1 MTSVLGKTRWSEV
14 IDSYIRRGLTV
25 SGGKGDSTLKAQEQ
39 AQANFTNTLMQSYK
53 QQFGQQSQILSFLTG
68 KLQPM
73 INNPTGFSPEALTAM
88 RTGATENT
96 ATSYGQAEQALHAQE
111 AARGGN
117 GLPSG
122 VDAQLEAENAN
133 QGAALNAQS
142 QNQITLQNE
151 QLKQQ
156 NYWNAVNALSGNA
169 AQYNPTGYAGQATSG
184 SEAVGNLG
192 TAYKN
197 SQSSQLLGALGGIA
211 GGAGTALAGAKL

>member
-1 MTSVLGKTRWSEV
+1 MTWTQTIERYLAEGR
-14 IDSYIRRGLTV
+14 TV
-25 SGGKGDSTLKAQEQ
+25 SGGKGDDTLKAQEE
-39 AQANFTNTLMQSYK
+39 AQANFTKTLMQSYK
-53 QQFGQQSQILSFLTG
+53 TQFGQQSAILSFLTK
-68 KLQPM
+68 KLEPQ
-73 INNPTGFSPEALTAM
+73 IDNPTGFSADTLASM
-88 RTGATENT
+88 RTGATEST
-96 ATSYGQAEQALHAQE
+96 ARSYAQSEQALHNAE

-133 QGAALNAQS
+133 AGAAQNVQS
-142 QNQITLQNE
+142 QQGITLANE
-151 QLKQQ
+151 QQKQQ

-184 SEAVGNLG
+184 SSAVGDLG

-211 GGAGTALAGAKL
+211 GGVGSAVGGYFTGKG